1 MHFNKAVFR
10 SLAMIS
16 QLGFCVLAP
25 TLFCV
30 FIGYQIDSRYGTMW
44 MIPLLILGILAGV
57 RCAWQMLRS
66 VMAQERRDAEK
77 KRQEREQQ
85 LSREGVSKPKQPS
98 RIFTGNDKG
107 GI

>member
-10 SLAMIS
+10 SLAMVS

-25 TLFCV
+25 VLFCV
-30 FIGYQIDSRYGTMW
+30 FIGYQIDSRHGTMW
-44 MIPLLILGILAGV
+44 MIPLLILGVLAGV

-77 KRQEREQQ
+77 QRRQRE
-85 LSREGVSKPKQPS
+85 SGTPREGISKPKQPS
-98 RIFTGNDKG
+98 RILTEKDKG
-107 GI
+107 GL